1 MDATN
6 GRDVP
11 ESHRDLLGAPFVT
24 LATVGPTGRPQLST
38 VCFLA
43 SGNGTVQLS
52 VNATRQKSRNIVDN
66 PKVALHILDT
76 TNPSRYLELRGEAT
90 VEPDPDYTFADQLG
104 AKYGDLNLRAMDR
117 PGEHRTVVTVSVTR
131 VRAVDMRLPGTVGSS
146 LTR

>member
-1 MDATN
+1 MDTTN
-6 GRDVP
+6 GSHVP

-52 VNATRQKSRNIVDN
+52 VNATRQKSRNIHDN

-76 TNPSRYLELRGEAT
+76 TNPSRYLER
-90 VEPDPDYTFADQLG
+90 DC
-104 AKYGDLNLRAMDR
+104 R
-117 PGEHRTVVTVSVTR
+117 
-131 VRAVDMRLPGTVGSS
+131 GSS
-146 LTR
+146 AVTPPLSPTLTTPSPINSAPSTATSICARWTDPASTAPW